1 LTGIFSRKASP
12 SGIINGKTVFRDLCM
27 GYIKD
32 NKLIQHITAN
42 PFLGLVTVLLVS
54 VSMYLLSGPDYRFAV
69 IPALAVPFVFLIWK
83 KPEIGFYT
91 ILFLTPFDEFTVL
104 SETYRFVTIPKLFG
118 VLTIIVLFVHYMVYH
133 NHNYDIRSNLWKWLL
148 AFWLVSLVSALLS
161 EYHFNSYNTL
171 RRYITG
177 FAFFFMAVAFLTE
190 RDFKLRLPGLIV
202 FSTSVGVLL
211 SIFGYFTKS
220 PIFMM
225 SVRSEFSRITGG
237 AGDPNE
243 FAVMIAFA
251 LPLFA
256 FMIYKIKSPL
266 KRFLLSLFFFLCI
279 IAVINTYSRT
289 GAVIMLTTLLLIALQ
304 YFCFLRPKKI
314 GFVLLALTIV
324 IICAV
329 FVIPDSYWNR
339 QKTMTARET
348 DFSVGRRFSYLVV
361 AYENFKKNP
370 ILGTGPGTFR
380 DLYGAS
386 RWTLKYAREDESPK
400 RVAHNTYVEVLAGSG
415 LTGLS
420 FFILIIGAAIR
431 NYYYAWKQV
440 RQSKDPEL
448 EHLILACIISF
459 WVILIAFLFLTLY
472 NHKYFWLS
480 LAISQVCLRISKQK
494 RPESLIT

>member
-1 LTGIFSRKASP
+1 
-12 SGIINGKTVFRDLCM
+12 M

-32 NKLIQHITAN
+32 NKMIQHMAAN
-42 PFLGLVTVLLVS
+42 PFLGLVTVLLVF

-69 IPALAVPFVFLIWK
+69 IPALALPFVFLIWK
-83 KPEIGFYT
+83 KPQIGFYA

-104 SETYRFVTIPKLFG
+104 SETYRFVTIPKLIG
-118 VLTIIVLFVHYMVYH
+118 VLTVIVLFVHYLVSH
-133 NHNYDIRSNLWKWLL
+133 NYNYDIRSNLWKWLL

-161 EYHFNSYNTL
+161 EYHFNSFNTL

-177 FAFFFMAVAFLTE
+177 FAFFLMTLAFVTE
-190 RDFKLRLPGLIV
+190 RDFKLRFPGLIV
-202 FSTSVGVLL
+202 VSTSIGVLL

-220 PIFMM
+220 PIFLM

-243 FAVMIAFA
+243 FAVMISFA
-251 LPLFA
+251 LPVFA
-256 FMIYKIKSPL
+256 FMIYKIKTPL
-266 KRFLLSLFFFLCI
+266 KRILLALLFLLCI

-289 GAVIMLTTLLLIALQ
+289 GAVIMLTTLLLIAIQ
-304 YFCFLRPKKI
+304 YLRFLRPKTL
-314 GFVLLALTIV
+314 GFVLLGFTIV
-324 IICAV
+324 IICALT
-329 FVIPDSYWNR
+329 VIPDSYWKR
-339 QKTMTARET
+339 QKTMTDRET

-400 RVAHNTYVEVLAGSG
+400 RVAHNTYVEVLSGSG
-415 LTGLS
+415 LIGLS
-420 FFILIIGAAIR
+420 FFLLIIGVAFR
-431 NYYYAWKQV
+431 NFYHAWKQV
-440 RQSKDPEL
+440 RDAKDPET
-448 EHLILACIISF
+448 EHLVLACIISF
-459 WVILIAFLFLTLY
+459 WVVLTAFLFLTLY

-480 LAISQVCLRISKQK
+480 LAISQVCLRISNQK
-494 RPESLIT
+494 RPESLLT